1 MAIAQRW
8 ILGFGICVSLAAGAL
23 LWISLR
29 QADAASAAPSES
41 YAQEDEAAP
50 HIPPAATPAAR
61 EARRMRRYDRNKD
74 HFVSYEE
81 YMVSRRKAFAKLD
94 SNQDGRLSFEEYAVK
109 TTEKFNKADSNGDQ
123 RLDAKE
129 FAATATRKSG
139 SD

>member
-1 MAIAQRW
+1 MSRIQRW
-8 ILGFGICVSLAAGAL
+8 ILAFGILISLISAAL
-23 LWISLR
+23 LWAALR
-29 QADAASAAPSES
+29 HDNDVKARTLSAEAE
-41 YAQEDEAAP
+41 EEAAY
-50 HIPPAATPAAR
+50 IPPAATSAQR
-61 EARRMRRYDRNKD
+61 EARRMARYDRNKD
-74 HFVSYEE
+74 DFISYEE